1 MLPST
6 PATWTVRGA
15 SFALWAL
22 AAASVVFWGLKLGGS
37 SRAVNAPLPARAVPA
52 ADPAAIER
60 VLGGSPAALVAA
72 APVPTLASR
81 FQLLGVAAGAR
92 SGQGAAIIAVD
103 GKPGRPY
110 RVGSVVDEGLVL
122 QSVQGRQALLGPA
135 NGPAAVTLE
144 LPAPAA
150 ANAAQAASAA
160 PR

>member
-6 PATWTVRGA
+6 SATWTVRGA

-22 AAASVVFWGLKLGGS
+22 AAGSVVFWGLKLGGS
-37 SRAVNAPLPARAVPA
+37 SRAANAPPLPARAVAA

-60 VLGGSPAALVAA
+60 LLGGSPAALVAA

-81 FQLLGVAAGAR
+81 FHLVGVAAGAR
-92 SGQGAAIIAVD
+92 SGLGAAIIAVD

-122 QSVQGRQALLGPA
+122 QSVQGRQATLGPV

-144 LPAPAA
+144 LPSAA
-150 ANAAQAASAA
+150 ANPGQAASAA